1 MNGVLRTGLAALL
14 LAFACASLASEP
26 RIHTVLDRSTG
37 TTLRITGAPWILAL
51 EQPHLAAHARDYV
64 ALHAVEAS
72 NGGQRRYFVAAL
84 YWSTVPARNRH
95 AGNLPGL
102 RLLLDDR
109 DISLQPAA
117 QSLRE
122 AGIGRWPMRLPGR
135 DALVILYAA
144 DVPLLRQLGHAG
156 RLLAR
161 PEPDSGA
168 APDAWFETWRD
179 GRGPFRGFA
188 SAVLPQP

>member
-1 MNGVLRTGLAALL
+1 MNGALRGGLAVLL
-14 LAFACASLASEP
+14 LSVAQAIPAGEP
-26 RIHTVLDRSTG
+26 DIHATLDRSTG

-64 ALHAVEAS
+64 ALHAVEIS
-72 NGGQRRYFVAAL
+72 NGGQRRYFLAAL

-95 AGNLPGL
+95 AGSRPGL

-109 DISLQPAA
+109 DISLRPAA

-144 DVPLLRQLGHAG
+144 DAQLLRQLGHAG

-179 GRGPFRGFA
+179 GRGPFRSFA
-188 SAVLPQP
+188 GAVLPQP